1 MFLSIW
7 ALFYFK
13 FNVGFNL
20 IMFKFLVLLIWG
32 LSVLE
37 INCVVD
43 GTMLLVGEMNIL
55 MFLKVGEMNISIRL
69 CYNRL
74 CFGFGSCNLFCLGR
88 VV

>member
-1 MFLSIW
+1 MFLSIL

-13 FNVGFNL
+13 FNVGLNL

-43 GTMLLVGEMNIL
+43 GTMLLVD
-55 MFLKVGEMNISIRL
+55 EMNISMVL
-69 CYNRL
+69 
-74 CFGFGSCNLFCLGR
+74 
-88 VV
+88 

>member
-20 IMFKFLVLLIWG
+20 IMFKFLVLLIWS

-43 GTMLLVGEMNIL
+43 GTMLLVGEMNIS
-55 MFLKVGEMNISIRL
+55 MFL
-69 CYNRL
+69 
-74 CFGFGSCNLFCLGR
+74 
-88 VV
+88 

>member
-13 FNVGFNL
+13 FNVGLNL

-43 GTMLLVGEMNIL
+43 GTMLLVGETNSS
-55 MFLKVGEMNISIRL
+55 MFLQVGE
-69 CYNRL
+69 
-74 CFGFGSCNLFCLGR
+74 
-88 VV
+88 